1 MTPGSP
7 REGERIRLALDE
19 AGWRF
24 TPGRSGAAGG
34 ESVILPHCWNAADE
48 YRSGVDV
55 RRGLAAYQLD
65 FDLPEPGAASEWRL
79 RSGGFYGVGE
89 AWLNGQSIGRFN
101 GDYLGLDLD
110 VTAALRP
117 KENRLVVKVSNRYL
131 PHVLPGLRD
140 PDFHLYGGL
149 GGGMHL
155 EALPPVRLVR
165 ADSRV
170 LPDESLPGEVSIEL
184 ALQNHGDSAA
194 AVSCQVVLRDSA
206 GVPVAEGEGSEDM
219 LPAGASACQLLRCVI
234 PSPRL
239 WSPDSPALYTVEA
252 ALRRDGRVVDRLAWS
267 FGLRTVHFDAGKSLL
282 INGSPVVLR
291 GVNRHE
297 NLPGFGFA
305 MPAALH
311 EADARRIKELGLNF
325 VRLSHY
331 PQSPAFL
338 DACDRLGLL
347 VLAELCSWKRIRG
360 GRWQA
365 AAAAQLDRMIRRDRH
380 HPSVLLW
387 GLGNEGRHRGVYRQL
402 HALARSLDPS
412 RLTLYAENHA
422 YRARREKTAGLTEVW
437 GLNYEFEELDY
448 ARSAAPTG
456 CVVVTECA
464 NLPFARRGH
473 LPAEARQLA
482 MVRDAVQRVESAGA
496 GAVGWALWDFADYAT
511 PRRQRWFR
519 ECGVLDGA
527 RVPKMAADWLR
538 ARLHSDE
545 PFLRVRADWSAS
557 AGLRRRLYIVTNC
570 PDLRILR
577 ADGSV
582 RELSVPSAD
591 GGMEV
596 DVDFD
601 NAPLRIEGRH
611 PAGTVAHRLDP
622 WETPA
627 AFELSGEAVS
637 GSDPGARSLY
647 ACTLQVRDARGAA
660 VLSFEGE
667 ATVRVPAGCR
677 ASLIGGRTVPVHGGR
692 GRFYVETPRGAAAVL
707 EGRLGEFPPQTL
719 RLGGEGA
726 P

>member
-89 AWLNGQSIGRFN
+89 AWLNGQSIGHFN

-155 EALPPVRLVR
+155 AGLPSVRLVR
-165 ADSRV
+165 AGSRV
-170 LPDESLPGEVSIEL
+170 LEEESRPGNLAIEL
-184 ALQNHGDSAA
+184 AMQNRGETAA
-194 AVSCQVVLRDSA
+194 AVTCHVVFRDSA
-206 GVPVAEGEGSEDM
+206 GVSVAEGEGSEDV
-219 LPAGASACQLLRCVI
+219 LPAGASSRQILRCMI
-234 PSPRL
+234 PSPRR

-252 ALRRDGRVVDRLAWS
+252 ALRRDGRTVDRLEWT
-267 FGLRTVHFDAGKSLL
+267 FGLRTVQFDAREGLL
-282 INGSPVVLR
+282 INGSPMVLR

-305 MPAALH
+305 MPAALQ
-311 EADARRIKELGLNF
+311 EADARLIKDLGLNF

-331 PQSPAFL
+331 PQSSAFL

-380 HPSVLLW
+380 HPSILLW
-387 GLGNEGRHRGVYRQL
+387 GLGNEGRHLGVYRRL
-402 HALARSLDPS
+402 HALARSLDPT
-412 RLTLYAENHA
+412 RPTIYAENHA

-437 GLNYEFEELDY
+437 GLNYEFEELDF

-473 LPAEARQLA
+473 LPAEASQLA
-482 MVRDAVQRVESAGA
+482 LMRETVQRVESAGA
-496 GAVGWALWDFADYAT
+496 GAVGWALWGFADYAT

-527 RVPKMAADWLR
+527 RAAKMAADWLR
-538 ARLHSDE
+538 ARCWPEE
-545 PFLRVRADWSAS
+545 PFLRVRGDWSAS

-570 PDLRILR
+570 PGIRILR

-582 RELSVPSAD
+582 RELPVPVPD
-591 GGMEV
+591 LVEV

-601 NAPLRIEGRH
+601 LAPVRVEGRH
-611 PAGTVAHRLDP
+611 PAGIVTDRLDP
-622 WETPA
+622 WESPE
-627 AFELSGEAVS
+627 AFDLGGEAVA
-637 GSDPGARSLY
+637 GLVPDARPLY
-647 ACTLQVRDARGAA
+647 ACTMQVRDARGAA

-677 ASLIGGRTVPVHGGR
+677 ASLIGGCIVPVHGGR
-692 GRFYVETPRGAAAVL
+692 GRFYVETPRGAPVEL
-707 EGRLGEFPPQTL
+707 EGRLEDFLPQTL

>member
-1 MTPGSP
+1 MTPGTP

-24 TPGRSGAAGG
+24 APGRSGADGG
-34 ESVILPHCWNAADE
+34 ESVVLPHCWNAGDE
-48 YRSGVDV
+48 YRPGVNV
-55 RRGLAAYQLD
+55 RRGRAAYQLD
-65 FDLPEPGAASEWRL
+65 FDLPEPGAAGEWRL
-79 RSGGFYGVGE
+79 RSGGFYGVGD
-89 AWLNGQSIGRFN
+89 ATLNGRSIGRFN

-110 VTAALRP
+110 ATAALQP
-117 KENRLVVKVSNRYL
+117 GSNRLVVRVSNTCS

-155 EALPPVRLVR
+155 AGLPFVKLVR
-165 ADSRV
+165 AGSRV
-170 LPDESLPGEVSIEL
+170 LPDESRPGELSIEL
-184 ALQNHGDSAA
+184 AMQNRGDSAA
-194 AVSCQVVLRDSA
+194 AVSCHVVLRDA
-206 GVPVAEGEGSEDM
+206 TGVSVAEGEGNEDV
-219 LPAGASACQLLRCVI
+219 LPAGASSRQFLRCVI
-234 PSPRL
+234 PSPRR
-239 WSPDSPALYTVEA
+239 WSPDSPALYAIEA
-252 ALRRDGRVVDRLAWS
+252 VLRRDGRTVDRLEWT
-267 FGLRTVHFDAGKSLL
+267 FGLRTVKFDAREGLL

-305 MPAALH
+305 MPAALQ
-311 EADARRIKELGLNF
+311 EADARRIKDLGLNF

-365 AAAAQLDRMIRRDRH
+365 AAAAQLGRMIRRDRH

-402 HALARSLDPS
+402 HALARSLDPT

-437 GLNYEFEELDY
+437 GLNYEFEELDF

-456 CVVVTECA
+456 CAVVTECA

-473 LPAEARQLA
+473 LPAEAGQLA
-482 MVRDAVQRVESAGA
+482 LMREAVQRVESAGA
-496 GAVGWALWDFADYAT
+496 GAVGWALWGFADYAT
-511 PRRQRWFR
+511 PRRRRWFR

-527 RVPKMAADWLR
+527 RAAKMSADWLR
-538 ARLHSDE
+538 ARLRSDE
-545 PFLRVRADWSAS
+545 PFLRVRGDWSAS

-570 PDLRILR
+570 TGIRILR

-582 RELSVPSAD
+582 RELSVPEPD
-591 GGMEV
+591 LVEV
-596 DVDFD
+596 DVEFD
-601 NAPLRIEGRH
+601 NASLCIEGRH
-611 PAGTVAHRLDP
+611 PAGSVTERLAP

-627 AFELSGEAVS
+627 AFDLRGEAVA
-637 GSDPGARSLY
+637 GSDPGARPLY

-677 ASLIGGRTVPVHGGR
+677 ASLIGGRVVPVHGGR
-692 GRFYVETPRGAAAVL
+692 GRFYVETPRGAAVEL
-707 EGRLGEFPPQTL
+707 EGRLEEFPPQTL
-719 RLGGEGA
+719 RLGGEGV

>member
-89 AWLNGQSIGRFN
+89 AWLNGQSIGHFN

-117 KENRLVVKVSNRYL
+117 KENRLVVKVSNRYF

-170 LPDESLPGEVSIEL
+170 LPDESRPGEVSIEL

-252 ALRRDGRVVDRLAWS
+252 ALRRDGRVVDRLDWS
-267 FGLRTVHFDAGKSLL
+267 FGLRTVHFDASKSLL

-387 GLGNEGRHRGVYRQL
+387 GLGNEGRHRGVYRHL
-402 HALARSLDPS
+402 HALARSLDPT
-412 RLTLYAENHA
+412 RPTIYAENHA

-437 GLNYEFEELDY
+437 GLNYEFEELDF
-448 ARSAAPTG
+448 ARSAAPSG

-519 ECGVLDGA
+519 ECGVLDSA
-527 RVPKMAADWLR
+527 REPKMAAAWLR
-538 ARLHSDE
+538 ARLRADE
-545 PFLRVRADWSAS
+545 PFLRVRADWSS
-557 AGLRRRLYIVTNC
+557 SGGLRRRLYIVTNC

-582 RELSVPSAD
+582 RELSVPEPD
-591 GGMEV
+591 LVEV
-596 DVDFD
+596 DVEFD
-601 NAPLRIEGRH
+601 NAPLCIEGRH
-611 PAGTVAHRLDP
+611 PTGVVNDRLDP
-622 WETPA
+622 WETA
-627 AFELSGEAVS
+627 AIFELTGEAVAES
-637 GSDPGARSLY
+637 EPGVRPLY

-667 ATVRVPAGCR
+667 ATVRVSAGCR
-677 ASLIGGRTVPVHGGR
+677 ASLIGGRIVPVHGGR
-692 GRFYVETPRGAAAVL
+692 GRFYVEIPRGAAVEL
-707 EGRLGEFPPQTL
+707 EGRLEEFPPQTL
-719 RLGGEGA
+719 RLGGKGA